1 MSIGDVKL
9 TDGTEQVQPRTPLV
23 SLLLAY
29 AATVPTAA
37 AAAAVLLAP
46 SSWRGPALRLGSL
59 WAGAVLCFLAGVR
72 RGLSFRQPGGS
83 TVSEIGATVS
93 LFSLGAGSLVL
104 PRGRMSLLT
113 LVSGFVLLGVD
124 DVRAARRDEAPR
136 YFARIRPVQLLVPL
150 ASLSILLWRA
160 EARSDDSRDRGTL

>member
-1 MSIGDVKL
+1 MSIGDLKL

-37 AAAAVLLAP
+37 AAGAVLLAP
-46 SSWRGPALRLGSL
+46 PAWRGPALRLGSL

-72 RGLSFRQPGGS
+72 RGLSFRQSGGS
-83 TVSEIGATVS
+83 TVSEIGSTIS

-104 PRGRMSLLT
+104 PRGRVSLLT
-113 LVSGFVLLGVD
+113 LLSGFVLLGIGD
-124 DVRAARRDEAPR
+124 TRAARRGEAPR
-136 YFARIRPVQLLVPL
+136 YFARLRPVQLLVPL
-150 ASLSILLWRA
+150 ASLSVLLLQA
-160 EARSDDSRDRGTL
+160 GRSGDDS

>member
-1 MSIGDVKL
+1 MSIGDLKL

-37 AAAAVLLAP
+37 AAGSVLLAP
-46 SSWRGPALRLGSL
+46 RAWRRPALRLGSL

-104 PRGRMSLLT
+104 PRGRASLLT
-113 LVSGFVLLGVD
+113 LLSGFVLLGIGD
-124 DVRAARRDEAPR
+124 TRAARRGEAPR
-136 YFARIRPVQLLVPL
+136 YFARLRPVQLLVPL
-150 ASLSILLWRA
+150 ASLSILLWQA
-160 EARSDDSRDRGTL
+160 GRSGDEG